1 MGSGDMGSGSG
12 SGGEDPVN
20 MGSGSGSEDPVDMGS
35 GSGSEDP
42 VTMGP
47 GSGSGSGSGS
57 SSGASCPEKVLME
70 DCNINCSG
78 TSPDPSTGQLFSSQA
93 ESKDGLT
100 FYKTSWTILA
110 DNDAP
115 KITWACE
122 TATFVTECKDGG
134 WTIPQEIADLEC
146 GMEGHGSGS
155 GDDGMMDHGSS
166 SGSED
171 DGMMDHGSSSG
182 SGSED
187 DGMMD
192 HGSGNDG
199 MMDHGS
205 GSGSEDD
212 GMMDHGRG
220 NDGMMD

>member
-1 MGSGDMGSGSG
+1 MGSGSDGESPVDMGPGGESGMGSGDMGSGSEGETPVDMGSGSG

-20 MGSGSGSEDPVDMGS
+20 MGSGSGSEDPVDMG
-35 GSGSEDP
+35 
-42 VTMGP
+42 P

-70 DCNINCSG
+70 ECNINCSG

-166 SGSED
+166 SGSE
-171 DGMMDHGSSSG
+171 G
-182 SGSED
+182 
-187 DGMMD
+187 
-192 HGSGNDG
+192 
-199 MMDHGS
+199 
-205 GSGSEDD
+205 
-212 GMMDHGRG
+212 
-220 NDGMMD
+220 

>member
-70 DCNINCSG
+70 DCDINCSG
-78 TSPDPSTGQLFSSQA
+78 TSPDPSTGQLFSSQ
-93 ESKDGLT
+93 EECKDGFC

-110 DNDAP
+110 DNSAP
-115 KITWACE
+115 KITWNCE
-122 TATFVTECKDGG
+122 AATFVTECKDGE
-134 WTIPQEIADLEC
+134 WTIPPEIANLEC

-166 SGSED
+166 SGSADDGMMDHGSGSGSGDGEMGEHG

-182 SGSED
+182 SGDGEMGEHG
-187 DGMMD
+187 DGMMGD
-192 HGSGNDG
+192 H
-199 MMDHGS
+199 
-205 GSGSEDD
+205 
-212 GMMDHGRG
+212 
-220 NDGMMD
+220 